1 MVQVRKE
8 SANMMKY
15 VEPDME
21 LIEINSEEVI
31 TSSTTPP
38 VLDPD
43 TLPDGTGSSESTDYG
58 DL

>member
-1 MVQVRKE
+1 
-8 SANMMKY
+8 MMKY
-15 VEPDME
+15 IKPDME

-31 TSSTTPP
+31 TSSTIPP

-43 TLPDGTGSSESTDYG
+43 TLPDGNGNSESTDYG

>member
-1 MVQVRKE
+1 
-8 SANMMKY
+8 MMKY
-15 VEPDME
+15 IKPDME

-38 VLDPD
+38 ILDPN
-43 TLPDGTGSSESTDYG
+43 TFPDGTGSLESTDYG

>member
-1 MVQVRKE
+1 
-8 SANMMKY
+8 MMKY